1 MDITVIRKAS
11 DQDMKGIM
19 ELITSVFNGEQA
31 IPAELIPIPDE
42 LTPRWWCAV
51 EGGEITGSI
60 ALYQEHG
67 EWHIGRF
74 AVSPNRRGASLGS
87 RLFETAVRDIF
98 KSDIEV
104 LYCEARDTT
113 VHIILKHGG
122 KIIGEAVPFF
132 KGNVTPMFISK
143 DSFEKT

>member
-1 MDITVIRKAS
+1 MENTVIRKAT
-11 DQDMKGIM
+11 DQDMKDIM
-19 ELITSVFNGEQA
+19 ELIISVFNGEET
-31 IPAELIPIPDE
+31 IPTELIPIPDE
-42 LTPRWWCAV
+42 LTPRWWCADENGV
-51 EGGEITGSI
+51 ITGSI

-67 EWHIGRF
+67 EWHLGRF
-74 AVSPNRRGASLGS
+74 AVSPNRRGVSLGS
-87 RLFETAVRDIF
+87 RLFETAVQDIF
-98 KSDIEV
+98 QSGIEV

-132 KGNVTPMFISK
+132 KGNVTPMLISK

>member
-1 MDITVIRKAS
+1 MDNTVIRKAF
-11 DQDMKGIM
+11 DQDMKCIM
-19 ELITSVFNGEQA
+19 ELIISVFNGEPA
-31 IPAELIPIPDE
+31 IPPELIPIPDE
-42 LTPRWWCAV
+42 LTPHWWCAD

-87 RLFETAVRDIF
+87 RLFETAVQDIF
-98 KSDIEV
+98 QSGIEV
-104 LYCEARDTT
+104 LYCEVRDTT

-122 KIIGEAVPFF
+122 EIIGEAVPFF
-132 KGNVTPMFISK
+132 KGNVTPMLISK
-143 DSFEKT
+143 ESFEKT

>member
-1 MDITVIRKAS
+1 MDNTVIRKAF

-19 ELITSVFNGEQA
+19 ELIISVFNGEQA

-42 LTPRWWCAV
+42 LTPHWWCADEDGV
-51 EGGEITGSI
+51 ITGSI
-60 ALYQEHG
+60 ALYQEYG
-67 EWHIGRF
+67 EWHLGRF
-74 AVSPNRRGASLGS
+74 AVLPNRRGASVGS
-87 RLFETAVRDIF
+87 RLFETAVQDIF
-98 KSDIEV
+98 QSGIEV
-104 LYCEARDTT
+104 LYCEARDAT

-132 KGNVTPMFISK
+132 KGNVTPMLISK

>member
-1 MDITVIRKAS
+1 MDNTVIREAS

-19 ELITSVFNGEQA
+19 ELIISVFNGEQT
-31 IPAELIPIPDE
+31 IPTELIPIPDE
-42 LTPRWWCAV
+42 LTPRWWCADENGV
-51 EGGEITGSI
+51 ITGSI

-67 EWHIGRF
+67 EWHLGRF
-74 AVSPNRRGASLGS
+74 AVSPNRRGTSLGS
-87 RLFETAVRDIF
+87 RLFETAVQDIF
-98 KSDIEV
+98 QSGIEV

-122 KIIGEAVPFF
+122 RIIGEAVPFF

>member
-1 MDITVIRKAS
+1 MDNTVIRKAF

-19 ELITSVFNGEQA
+19 ELIISVFNGEQA
-31 IPAELIPIPDE
+31 IPPELIPIPDE
-42 LTPRWWCAV
+42 LTPHWWCAD

-87 RLFETAVRDIF
+87 PV
-98 KSDIEV
+98 
-104 LYCEARDTT
+104 
-113 VHIILKHGG
+113 
-122 KIIGEAVPFF
+122 
-132 KGNVTPMFISK
+132 
-143 DSFEKT
+143 